1 MLAIRE
7 RSVSLIAV
15 SRATLIVVYTGVS
28 LNLYAYRYR
37 LHISF
42 GHTTFLSM
50 PWGND
55 MINACLGKY

>member
-42 GHTTFLSM
+42 GILLF
-50 PWGND
+50 
-55 MINACLGKY
+55 